1 MVVGDGREMKR
12 RPYGAVRNQAGRGV
26 FMETSADE
34 VELNC
39 FSKASHC
46 GVSNQFL
53 LYYMPHILIR
63 INNLHDKQ
71 LNNYSSL
78 YRVSLLK
85 SMECRDAVTG
95 KEICNE
101 TVGGWHAYTC
111 IAIPCSS
118 QRCEDNYSGE
128 ISLSTGWFDFAGSR
142 LVGVK
147 GRVGELWKGPAAGA
161 PALCWFQAGV
171 WKQQHQELLMPPGSL
186 PGAGIQHK
194 LCVLGLCHT
203 TACSSPPLPLAS
215 AGGRGPCIAQRE
227 QSS

>member
-1 MVVGDGREMKR
+1 MVLGNGREMKCS
-12 RPYGAVRNQAGRGV
+12 PYGAVRNRAGGGV

-85 SMECRDAVTG
+85 SMMCGDAVTG
-95 KEICNE
+95 KEIYIE
-101 TVGGWHAYTC
+101 TVGDWHAYTG
-111 IAIPCSS
+111 ITIPCL
-118 QRCEDNYSGE
+118 
-128 ISLSTGWFDFAGSR
+128 I
-142 LVGVK
+142 
-147 GRVGELWKGPAAGA
+147 
-161 PALCWFQAGV
+161 
-171 WKQQHQELLMPPGSL
+171 
-186 PGAGIQHK
+186 
-194 LCVLGLCHT
+194 
-203 TACSSPPLPLAS
+203 
-215 AGGRGPCIAQRE
+215 
-227 QSS
+227 

>member
-1 MVVGDGREMKR
+1 MPKHAGNGFRGWQGNEAL
-12 RPYGAVRNQAGRGV
+12 AVRSREESGRQKCV
-26 FMETSADE
+26 YEISADE

-78 YRVSLLK
+78 CGVSLLK

-118 QRCEDNYSGE
+118 QRCEGNYSGE

-142 LVGVK
+142 LSG
-147 GRVGELWKGPAAGA
+147 
-161 PALCWFQAGV
+161 
-171 WKQQHQELLMPPGSL
+171 
-186 PGAGIQHK
+186 
-194 LCVLGLCHT
+194 
-203 TACSSPPLPLAS
+203 
-215 AGGRGPCIAQRE
+215 
-227 QSS
+227 

>member
-1 MVVGDGREMKR
+1 MSARAGCREMPKHAGNGFR
-12 RPYGAVRNQAGRGV
+12 GWQGNEALAVRSREESGRQRCVYGNKCWW
-26 FMETSADE
+26 SWI
-34 VELNC
+34 ELLLK
-39 FSKASHC
+39 SKSLR
-46 GVSNQFL
+46 VSNQFL

-78 YRVSLLK
+78 CGVSLLK

-118 QRCEDNYSGE
+118 QSCEGNYSGE

-142 LVGVK
+142 LSG
-147 GRVGELWKGPAAGA
+147 
-161 PALCWFQAGV
+161 
-171 WKQQHQELLMPPGSL
+171 
-186 PGAGIQHK
+186 
-194 LCVLGLCHT
+194 
-203 TACSSPPLPLAS
+203 
-215 AGGRGPCIAQRE
+215 
-227 QSS
+227 